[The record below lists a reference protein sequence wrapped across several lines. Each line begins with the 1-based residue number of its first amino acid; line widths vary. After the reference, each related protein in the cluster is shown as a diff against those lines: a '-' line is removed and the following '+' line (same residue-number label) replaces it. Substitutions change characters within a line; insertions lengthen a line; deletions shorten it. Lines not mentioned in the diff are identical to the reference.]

1 VNLLF
6 DRILSVEGTN
16 ANPEDGRSTLASS
29 RCNRETGAYIALYEL
44 AGRVYTAKSLMGGE
58 RCSRR
63 NVRFFP
69 LRWYAQ
75 HWCASVVAA
84 AQKGDASL
92 PAPPKATLHVR
103 ALVFHYLGTFKRV
116 SPDDIGV
123 RLTQKGLLPVV
134 ERPYDQAKVD
144 LIKAEVIEIYRE
156 HGIAVGAYSALEPAG
171 GGPRAVRVILEV
183 YKL

>member
-1 VNLLF
+1 MLSSKRPLLP
-6 DRILSVEGTN
+6 LALVG
-16 ANPEDGRSTLASS
+16 ATL
-29 RCNRETGAYIALYEL
+29 
-44 AGRVYTAKSLMGGE
+44 
-58 RCSRR
+58 
-63 NVRFFP
+63 
-69 LRWYAQ
+69 
-75 HWCASVVAA
+75 WCASVVAA
-84 AQKGDASL
+84 AQKGDAPQ

-103 ALVFHYLGTFKRV
+103 AFVFHYLGTFKRV

-144 LIKAEVIEIYRE
+144 LIKAEVIEIYKE
-156 HGIAVGAYSALEPAG
+156 HGVAVGAYSALEPAG

>member
-1 VNLLF
+1 MLSSKRPLLP
-6 DRILSVEGTN
+6 LALVCGT
-16 ANPEDGRSTLASS
+16 L
-29 RCNRETGAYIALYEL
+29 
-44 AGRVYTAKSLMGGE
+44 
-58 RCSRR
+58 
-63 NVRFFP
+63 
-69 LRWYAQ
+69 
-75 HWCASVVAA
+75 WCASVVAV
-84 AQKGDASL
+84 AQKGD
-92 PAPPKATLHVR
+92 APPKATLHVR

-116 SPDDIGV
+116 PPDDIGV

-144 LIKAEVIEIYRE
+144 LIKAEVIEIYKE

>member
-1 VNLLF
+1 MLSSKRPLLP
-6 DRILSVEGTN
+6 L
-16 ANPEDGRSTLASS
+16 ALACATL
-29 RCNRETGAYIALYEL
+29 
-44 AGRVYTAKSLMGGE
+44 
-58 RCSRR
+58 
-63 NVRFFP
+63 
-69 LRWYAQ
+69 
-75 HWCASVVAA
+75 WCASVVAA
-84 AQKGDASL
+84 AQNGD
-92 PAPPKATLHVR
+92 APPKAALHVR

-144 LIKAEVIEIYRE
+144 LIKAEVIEIYKE

-171 GGPRAVRVILEV
+171 GGPRGVRVILEV

>member
-1 VNLLF
+1 MLSSKRPLLP
-6 DRILSVEGTN
+6 LALVCGT
-16 ANPEDGRSTLASS
+16 L
-29 RCNRETGAYIALYEL
+29 
-44 AGRVYTAKSLMGGE
+44 
-58 RCSRR
+58 
-63 NVRFFP
+63 
-69 LRWYAQ
+69 
-75 HWCASVVAA
+75 WCASVVAV
-84 AQKGDASL
+84 AQKGDAPL

-116 SPDDIGV
+116 PPDDIGV
-123 RLTQKGLLPVV
+123 RLTQEKGLLPVV

-144 LIKAEVIEIYRE
+144 LIKAEVRVIYKE